1 MNIYAWIILTTLLVK
16 YFIDVVSRW
25 LNLRSL
31 DPNIPDSF
39 RDLYDPE
46 KYALSQEYTRV
57 TTRFHLV
64 ESTFQLILF
73 LGFWFLNGFNWL
85 DQIVRSFGFG
95 PITTGLIY
103 MGALALGGAILSLPF
118 SIYSTFVIE
127 ERFGFNRTNVRTFIL
142 DRLKGLALLIVLG
155 VPVMALVL
163 WFFEKTGDWAWVYSC
178 IFTTLFVA
186 VVQFIAPRWLMP
198 MFNKFTPLPDG
209 DLKRAISEY
218 ANSVNFGFLDIF
230 VIDASK
236 RSNKANAFFTGFGR
250 NKRIALFDTLVEQQ
264 TVPEVVSV
272 LAHEIGHYQ
281 KKHVQIMLAVSIL
294 QTAFTF
300 FLLSVFLKSRGLFD
314 AFYMDQSSIYSG
326 FVFFGLLYEPISF
339 LLSVLFNVLSRRH
352 EFQADQFSVLTLKDC
367 ENLISALKKLS
378 LKNLSNLTPHPLFV
392 FLNYSHPPLMKRIEA
407 MRSNCEPLLE

>member
-1 MNIYAWIILTTLLVK
+1 
-16 YFIDVVSRW
+16 
-25 LNLRSL
+25 
-31 DPNIPDSF
+31 
-39 RDLYDPE
+39 
-46 KYALSQEYTRV
+46 
-57 TTRFHLV
+57 
-64 ESTFQLILF
+64 
-73 LGFWFLNGFNWL
+73 
-85 DQIVRSFGFG
+85 
-95 PITTGLIY
+95 
-103 MGALALGGAILSLPF
+103 
-118 SIYSTFVIE
+118 
-127 ERFGFNRTNVRTFIL
+127 
-142 DRLKGLALLIVLG
+142 
-155 VPVMALVL
+155 MALVL